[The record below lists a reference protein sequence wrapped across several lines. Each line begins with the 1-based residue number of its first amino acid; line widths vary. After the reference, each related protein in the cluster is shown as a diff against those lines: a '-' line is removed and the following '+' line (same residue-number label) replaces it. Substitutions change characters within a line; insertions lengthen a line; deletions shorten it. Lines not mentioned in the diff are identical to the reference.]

1 MEQQLASDMANLDD
15 VKMMDETMS
24 DFDFVFKESDTVVQ
38 NNAKAKQINKLVS
51 RMGHID
57 EASSSSQ
64 EMSREHKTDKNGNFR
79 YFDSESEED

>member
-1 MEQQLASDMANLDD
+1 MANLDD
-15 VKMMDETMS
+15 IKMMDESMT
-24 DFDFVFKESDTVVQ
+24 DFDFVFKDADTKQ
-38 NNAKAKQINKLVS
+38 KTAQAKQINKLVS

-79 YFDSESEED
+79 YFDSESDEDQ